1 MKSEE
6 ETESRSVITRKVYI
20 KMEAARHSQ
29 YVPARVVFVIIIVVM
44 LLVGRNVDW
53 TMLLNLWGAL
63 IEWHSISRALI
74 LLAKLLSCWM
84 HPASCGMELI
94 ESLDVP

>member
-6 ETESRSVITRKVYI
+6 ETESRSVRIVYI
-20 KMEAARHSQ
+20 KKEAAGHSQ
-29 YVPARVVFVIIIVVM
+29 YVPARVIVVIIIFVM
-44 LLVGRNVDW
+44 LLGGRSVDW

-63 IEWHSISRALI
+63 IEWHSISRDLI
-74 LLAKLLSCWM
+74 LFAKLLSCWM
-84 HPASCGMELI
+84 HPAGCAKELI